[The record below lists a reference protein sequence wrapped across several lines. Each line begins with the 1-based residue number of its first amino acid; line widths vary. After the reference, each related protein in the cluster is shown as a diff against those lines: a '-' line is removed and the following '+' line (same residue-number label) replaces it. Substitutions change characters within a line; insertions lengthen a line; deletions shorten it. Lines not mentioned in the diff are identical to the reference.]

1 MLSLALS
8 AYEHKKKNTRQP
20 SCAPTQSSRKKIDKN
35 QTVLII
41 AQKEEI
47 MNNFEKLVIILLNIF
62 VLVTL
67 ISMVLTGNN
76 WESTGVHILCACSLG
91 VNVLFAEY
99 VICGGK

>member
-20 SCAPTQSSRKKIDKN
+20 SCALKKYQN
-35 QTVLII
+35 HVLIV
-41 AQKEEI
+41 AQKEGNC

>member
-1 MLSLALS
+1 MSTKK
-8 AYEHKKKNTRQP
+8 EHTMAVVC
-20 SCAPTQSSRKKIDKN
+20 SHSILEKIDKN